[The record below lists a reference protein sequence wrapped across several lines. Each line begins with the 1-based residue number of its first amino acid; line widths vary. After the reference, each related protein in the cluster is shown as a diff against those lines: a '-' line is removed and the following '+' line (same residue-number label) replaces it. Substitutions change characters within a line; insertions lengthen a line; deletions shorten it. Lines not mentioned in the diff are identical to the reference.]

1 MYHPTRRRAP
11 FLAVLLA
18 LPLSLTLAACGSARS
33 EGSAGT
39 VTSAQV
45 LKESTDAVTRAY
57 GTADYT
63 EPGADGP
70 RPASGKNI
78 WVISAW
84 QQVHAL
90 VYQGQEVSAAAAS
103 LGWKTQ
109 VCDGRNNE
117 NGGWGG
123 CVRQATAARAD
134 GIVLLA
140 VDCAP
145 VRQALVEARRA
156 GVKIA
161 SFSGFDCD
169 DPSQGRS
176 KALFDAPAR
185 FSAATP
191 TLADFYTRMG
201 RLRADTVIAKTKGEA
216 KILHVSFEDVAMG
229 EYQAKGFTDRIA
241 ACGGCRIVDSVKIS
255 PADVPGI
262 RQKFETAL
270 LKHPQVDV
278 VTVDIDHFFVAGV
291 QQALVAANRPGLLVV
306 GGECQIDNMNYIRSG
321 KGQEICYGA
330 SAGYRAYATVDA
342 LDRAFQGS
350 PPATAGVGL
359 QIIDR
364 TRNMPAP
371 GTEYTG
377 PVDYSALYKKA
388 WNRQGGAE
396 AP

>member
-1 MYHPTRRRAP
+1 MRHHSRRRAP
-11 FLAVLLA
+11 IVGALLIF
-18 LPLSLTLAACGSARS
+18 PLSIALAACGSS
-33 EGSAGT
+33 GSQGSAGT

-45 LKESTDAVTRAY
+45 VKESTDAVTRAY
-57 GTADYT
+57 AQGDYT
-63 EPGADGP
+63 PPPAGGPEAAPGE
-70 RPASGKNI
+70 NI

-90 VYQGQEVSAAAAS
+90 VYQGKEVSAAAGA
-103 LGWKTQ
+103 LGWKAR

-117 NGGWGG
+117 NGGWAG

-169 DPSQGRS
+169 DPSQGGS
-176 KALFDAPAR
+176 KPLFDAPPR
-185 FSAATP
+185 FSATTP

-201 RLRADTVIAKTKGEA
+201 RLRADTVIAKTKGDA
-216 KILHVSFEDVAMG
+216 KILHVAFEDVAMG

-241 ACGGCRIVDSVKIS
+241 ACGGCEIVESVKIS
-255 PADVPGI
+255 PADVPTI

-306 GGECQIDNMNYIRSG
+306 GGECQIDNANYIRSG
-321 KGQEICYGA
+321 KGQQICYGS

-342 LDRAFQGS
+342 LNRAFDGR
-350 PPATAGVGL
+350 PPAAAGVGL
-359 QIIDR
+359 QIVDKDR
-364 TRNMPAP
+364 NLPAP
-371 GTEYTG
+371 GAEYTG
-377 PVDYSALYKKA
+377 PVDYAALYKRA
-388 WNRQGGAE
+388 WNR
-396 AP
+396 

>member
-1 MYHPTRRRAP
+1 MRHHSRRRGP
-11 FLAVLLA
+11 FLGALLA
-18 LPLSLTLAACGSARS
+18 ISLSTALAACGSADS
-33 EGSAGT
+33 KGSAGT
-39 VTSAQV
+39 ATSAQV
-45 LKESTDAVTRAY
+45 VKESTDAVARAY
-57 GTADYT
+57 GTATYT
-63 EPGADGP
+63 EPAADGP
-70 RPASGKNI
+70 KTTSGKNI
-78 WVISAW
+78 WIISAW

-90 VYQGQEVSAAAAS
+90 VYQGQQVSAAAAS
-103 LGWKTQ
+103 LGWKAQ

-134 GIVLLA
+134 GIVLLS

-169 DPSQGRS
+169 DPTQGRS

-185 FSAATP
+185 YAADKP
-191 TLADFYTRMG
+191 TLADFYAAIG
-201 RLRADTVIAKTKGEA
+201 RLRADTVIAKTKGKA
-216 KILHVSFEDVAMG
+216 KILHVAFEDVAMG
-229 EYQAKGFTDRIA
+229 EYQAKGFTERIA
-241 ACGGCRIVDSVKIS
+241 ACGGCQIVDTVKIS

-321 KGQEICYGA
+321 KGQQICYGA

-342 LDRAFQGS
+342 LNRTFQGR
-350 PPATAGVGL
+350 PLVAAGVGL
-359 QIIDR
+359 QIVDK

-371 GTEYTG
+371 GAEYTG
-377 PVDYSALYKKA
+377 PIDYPGLYKKA
-388 WNRQGGAE
+388 WNR
-396 AP
+396 